1 MASSGNAVDGGDLI
15 IATGVRPGS
24 VANSI
29 RGILPVGNNPSQTKH
44 TIHHVIQTTG
54 IVQDFGDL
62 TENKSG
68 VSGVMSPTRG
78 VFAGG
83 TD

>member
-1 MASSGNAVDGGDLI
+1 M
-15 IATGVRPGS
+15 
-24 VANSI
+24 ANSI
-29 RGILPVGNNPSQTKH
+29 RGIVAGGNNPSQTKH
-44 TIHHVIQTTG
+44 IVHHTIQTTG

-78 VFAGG
+78 VFAEVILLQEGLIP
-83 TD
+83 